1 MRQEIRLHGHHHVHT
16 RPEWVIMG
24 VAKDDGTVMLV
35 ASDQLSY
42 AELEAVIDEED
53 LVSLYDRRVRILPQ
67 TRYEMRGELRSIIY
81 TVGATWME
89 AFTRLFGLWEPE
101 VPRRPQLPA
110 QTDQVL

>member
-42 AELEAVIDEED
+42 AEL
-53 LVSLYDRRVRILPQ
+53 
-67 TRYEMRGELRSIIY
+67 
-81 TVGATWME
+81 
-89 AFTRLFGLWEPE
+89 
-101 VPRRPQLPA
+101 
-110 QTDQVL
+110 